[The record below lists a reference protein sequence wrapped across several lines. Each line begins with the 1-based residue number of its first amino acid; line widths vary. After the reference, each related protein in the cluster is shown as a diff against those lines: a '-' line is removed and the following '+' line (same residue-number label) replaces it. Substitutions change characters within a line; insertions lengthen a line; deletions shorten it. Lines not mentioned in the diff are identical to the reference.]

1 MWYRALL
8 RSHAL
13 PPRAQLIGQAL
24 VAASRTVPDSL
35 AVHSLHAYFL
45 LPGDTEAPF
54 IYTVQRTRDGR
65 SFATRHVT
73 AQQHGQPVFEMTA
86 SFQREER
93 GFEHAA
99 QMPGACSACI
109 ERPSRRQALK
119 LLACA
124 ADAPP
129 PEAVLSQAERFALY
143 GADERVPERMRRALA
158 QRAALPFPL
167 DLRLVDPVDKVAPQ
181 ARPARQLAWMRAPEP
196 LGDDP
201 ALHRCVVAY
210 GSDFALLETALL
222 PHAAAVPSSK
232 LTAASIG
239 ASVASRQLRT

>member
-1 MWYRALL
+1 M
-8 RSHAL
+8 H
-13 PPRAQLIGQAL
+13 PR
-24 VAASRTVPDSL
+24 
-35 AVHSLHAYFL
+35 
-45 LPGDTEAPF
+45 
-54 IYTVQRTRDGR
+54 
-65 SFATRHVT
+65 
-73 AQQHGQPVFEMTA
+73 
-86 SFQREER
+86 
-93 GFEHAA
+93 
-99 QMPGACSACI
+99 
-109 ERPSRRQALK
+109 
-119 LLACA
+119 A

-129 PEAVLSQAERFALY
+129 PEAVLSQAERFARY

-167 DLRLVDPVDKVAPQ
+167 DFRIVDPVDKVAPQ

-239 ASVASRQLRT
+239 ASAATCGSCGIAARLNDARRSRHVVSHAVQGG